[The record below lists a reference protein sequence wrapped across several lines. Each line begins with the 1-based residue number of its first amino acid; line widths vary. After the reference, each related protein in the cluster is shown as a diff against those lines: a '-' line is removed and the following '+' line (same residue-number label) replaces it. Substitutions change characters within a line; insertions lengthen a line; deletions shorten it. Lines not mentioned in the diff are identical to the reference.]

1 MRLVKVIIFL
11 IFGLFYQI
19 NLGQERDDI
28 FLNLDFSIGKTSPP
42 NFNFPELNSQ
52 KSLMIGFG
60 KTNFNPDL
68 VWAKLLNY
76 PETGITFSYTN
87 FGNNLVL
94 GQAISFTPY
103 LDLKIFNKRTQKINL
118 KTELGFSYFNKT
130 FDEID
135 NPINKAISSN
145 FTWAFRMSLYYKILE
160 KENYNLKLGMGYFH
174 NSNGHLR
181 LPNNGLNVFTVNLSS
196 QIGLKKNEIIY
207 SNVDSINNKNS
218 VNRQKYYSF
227 RFGIGQKVFSQS
239 DISKKEVYVL
249 AASKGIIVNK
259 TFKFGYGFCYRFY
272 KDYYDFV
279 KNDSY
284 LLTKNNSELLAS
296 NFALF
301 ANSEILLSHFGIEL
315 EFGVNLYKPIYKY
328 DYEINNGKIKNGIY
342 EKPELDWYY
351 DIKKT
356 ISSRLGLKYYFL
368 NNNKSPIQNLFLG
381 GFINANFGQ
390 ADFSELTFGY
400 VYCLESKTKKDNH
413 F

>member
-11 IFGLFYQI
+11 IFGLFYKI
-19 NLGQERDDI
+19 NLGQEPDGI
-28 FLNLDFSIGKTSPP
+28 ILNLDFSIGKTSPP
-42 NFNFPELNSQ
+42 NFNFPEINSQ
-52 KSLMIGFG
+52 KSLMIGLGQTHFD
-60 KTNFNPDL
+60 KNLD
-68 VWAKLLNY
+68 WAKQLNY
-76 PETGITFSYTN
+76 PETGITFSFTD
-87 FGNNLVL
+87 FGNSLVL

-130 FDEID
+130 FDAIE

-145 FTWAFRMSLYYKILE
+145 FSWAFRMSLYYKILE

-174 NSNGHLR
+174 NSNGHLC
-181 LPNNGLNVFTVNLSS
+181 LPNNGLNVFTVNLAS
-196 QIGLKKNEIIY
+196 QIGLKKNEIIF
-207 SNVDSINNKNS
+207 SKVDSINNKNS

-227 RFGIGQKVFSQS
+227 RFGIGQKVFSQT

-249 AASKGIIVNK
+249 AASKGIIIQK

-284 LLTKNNSELLAS
+284 LSTKNNTKLLAS

-328 DYEINNGKIKNGIY
+328 DYEINNGKIKNGVY

-356 ISSRLGLKYYFL
+356 ISSRLGLKYYLL
-368 NNNKSPIQNLFLG
+368 NTNKSHDNNFFIG

-390 ADFSELTFGY
+390 ADFSELTLGY
-400 VYCLESKTKKDNH
+400 VYCLNSKTKKDNH

>member
-1 MRLVKVIIFL
+1 MRLFKVIIFL
-11 IFGLFYQI
+11 ILSLFYQI
-19 NLGQERDDI
+19 NFAQNSDNI

-42 NFNFPELNSQ
+42 NFNFPKINSQ

-60 KTNFNPDL
+60 QTHFDKNL
-68 VWAKLLNY
+68 EWAKQLNY
-76 PETGITFSYTN
+76 PETGITFSCTD
-87 FGNNLVL
+87 FGNSLVL
-94 GQAISFTPY
+94 GQAISVTPF
-103 LDLKIFNKRTQKINL
+103 LDIKLFNQSTQKINL

-130 FDEID
+130 FDVID

-160 KENYNLKLGMGYFH
+160 KENYNLKLGLGYFH

-181 LPNNGLNVFTVNLSS
+181 LPNNGLNVFTVNLAS
-196 QIGLKKNEIIY
+196 QIGLKKNEIIF
-207 SNVDSINNKNS
+207 SKFDSISNKNS
-218 VNRQKYYSF
+218 INRQKYYSF
-227 RFGIGQKVFSQS
+227 RFGIGQKVFSQT

-249 AASKGIIVNK
+249 TASRGIIVNK
-259 TFKFGYGFCYRFY
+259 TFKFGFGFCYRFY
-272 KDYYDFV
+272 EDYYDFIR
-279 KNDSY
+279 NDEN

-356 ISSRLGLKYYFL
+356 ISSRLGLKYYLL
-368 NNNKSPIQNLFLG
+368 NNNKSPKRNLFLG
-381 GFINANFGQ
+381 AFINANFGQ
-390 ADFSELTFGY
+390 ADFSELSLGY
-400 VYCLESKTKKDNH
+400 VYCLD
-413 F
+413 